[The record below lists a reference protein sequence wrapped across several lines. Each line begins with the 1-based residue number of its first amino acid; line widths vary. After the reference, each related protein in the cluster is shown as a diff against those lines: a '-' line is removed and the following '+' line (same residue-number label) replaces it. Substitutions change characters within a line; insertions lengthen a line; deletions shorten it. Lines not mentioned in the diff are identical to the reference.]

1 MSLINRDIIYS
12 PSFEYSKQEVVKQ
25 NDFRYYK
32 YSDFLVPSVTSIL
45 RISRPKQIFNN
56 SSKQADSFEIGN
68 LMHEYLDCY
77 VTDKKIEDLD
87 SENSKIASKLSEVII
102 NNIFPKVDSFI
113 STEATVHN
121 NHEYA
126 GTLDLLALVDGKLTI
141 IDYKSSYRPKSSLQI
156 DEHFQQLAAY
166 ALAHDNMHNTQIEQ
180 AMIFVVYKE
189 SYKYEILTSDS
200 LLLNKY
206 KLMWNETL
214 HYYKEISL

>member
-166 ALAHDNMHNTQIEQ
+166 ALAHDNMHNTKIEQ

-200 LLLNKY
+200 LLLHKY
-206 KLMWNETL
+206 KIMWNETL
-214 HYYKEISL
+214 DYYKEISL

>member
-1 MSLINRDIIYS
+1 MSLINRDIIYT
-12 PSFEYSKQEVVKQ
+12 PSYEYGKQEVIKQ

-32 YSDFLVPSVTSIL
+32 FNDILVPSVTSIL
-45 RISRPKQIFNN
+45 RLSRPKQKFIY

-77 VTDKKIEDLD
+77 VTNKKIDDSD
-87 SENSKIASKLSEVII
+87 SENSKIAIKLSEVII

-126 GTLDLLALVDGKLTI
+126 GTLDLLALIDGKLTI
-141 IDYKSSYRPKSSLQI
+141 IDYKSSYRQKSVDQI

-166 ALAHDNMHNTQIEQ
+166 ALAHDNMHSTKIEQ
-180 AMIFVVYKE
+180 AMIFVAYKE
-189 SYKYEILTSDS
+189 SYKNDIYTADL
-200 LLLNKY
+200 LLLNHY
-206 KLMWNETL
+206 KLMWNEAL
-214 HYYKEISL
+214 NYYKEISL

>member
-1 MSLINRDIIYS
+1 MSLINRDIIYT
-12 PSFEYSKQEVVKQ
+12 PSFEYSKQEVVKL

-32 YSDFLVPSVTSIL
+32 FSDFLVPSVTSIL

-77 VTDKKIEDLD
+77 VTDKKIEDID
-87 SENSKIASKLSEVII
+87 SENSKIALKLSEVII
-102 NNIFPKVDSFI
+102 NNIFPKIDSFI

-126 GTLDLLALVDGKLTI
+126 GTLDLLALVDGRLTI
-141 IDYKSSYRPKSSLQI
+141 IDYKSTYRPKSSFQI

-166 ALAHDNMHNTQIEQ
+166 ALAHDNMHNTKIEQ

-189 SYKYEILTSDS
+189 SYKYEILTSDLS
-200 LLLNKY
+200 LLNKY

-214 HYYKEISL
+214 NYFKDISL

>member
-1 MSLINRDIIYS
+1 MSLINRDIIYT
-12 PSFEYSKQEVVKQ
+12 PSFEYSKQEVVKL

-32 YSDFLVPSVTSIL
+32 FSDFLVPSVTSIL

-77 VTDKKIEDLD
+77 VTDKKIEDID
-87 SENSKIASKLSEVII
+87 SENSKIALKLSEVII
-102 NNIFPKVDSFI
+102 NNIFPKIDSFI

-126 GTLDLLALVDGKLTI
+126 GTLDLLALVDGRLTI
-141 IDYKSSYRPKSSLQI
+141 IDYKSTYRPKSSLQI

-166 ALAHDNMHNTQIEQ
+166 ALAHDNMHNTKIEQ

-189 SYKYEILTSDS
+189 SYKYEILTSDLS
-200 LLLNKY
+200 LLNKY

-214 HYYKEISL
+214 NYFKDISL

>member
-12 PSFEYSKQEVVKQ
+12 PSFEYSKKEVVKQ

-32 YSDFLVPSVTSIL
+32 LSDILVPSFTYIL

-102 NNIFPKVDSFI
+102 NNIFPKIDSFI

-126 GTLDLLALVDGKLTI
+126 GTLDLLALVGGKLTI

-166 ALAHDNMHNTQIEQ
+166 ALAHDNMHNTKIEQ

-189 SYKYEILTSDS
+189 SYKYELLTSD
-200 LLLNKY
+200 LLLINKY

-214 HYYKEISL
+214 DYYKEISL

>member
-1 MSLINRDIIYS
+1 MSLINRDIIYT
-12 PSFEYSKQEVVKQ
+12 PSYEYGQQEVIKK

-32 YSDFLVPSVTSIL
+32 FNDLLVPSVTSIL
-45 RISRPKQIFNN
+45 RVSKSKQTFNY

-68 LMHEYLDCY
+68 LMHEYLECY
-77 VTDKKIEDLD
+77 VTDKKIDDPD
-87 SENSKIASKLSEVII
+87 SKNSKIALKLSEVII
-102 NNIFPKVDSFI
+102 NNIFPKIDSFI

-126 GTLDLLALVDGKLTI
+126 GTLDLLALVGGKLTI

-166 ALAHDNMHNTQIEQ
+166 ALAHDNMHNTKIEQ

-189 SYKYEILTSDS
+189 SYKYEILTSDL

-214 HYYKEISL
+214 DYYKEISL

>member
-1 MSLINRDIIYS
+1 MSLINKDIIYS

-32 YSDFLVPSVTSIL
+32 FSDLLVPSVTSIL
-45 RISRPKQIFNN
+45 RISRPKQIFNH
-56 SSKQADSFEIGN
+56 SSNQADSFEIGN

-77 VTDKKIEDLD
+77 VKDKKILD
-87 SENSKIASKLSEVII
+87 SESKNSKIALKLSEVII
-102 NNIFPKVDSFI
+102 NNIFPKIDSFI

-126 GTLDLLALVDGKLTI
+126 GTLDLLALVGGKLTI
-141 IDYKSSYRPKSSLQI
+141 IDYKSSYRPKSRLQI

-166 ALAHDNMHNTQIEQ
+166 ALAHDNMHNTKIEQ
-180 AMIFVVYKE
+180 AMIFVAYKE
-189 SYKYEILTSDS
+189 SYKYEILTSD
-200 LLLNKY
+200 LLSLNKY

-214 HYYKEISL
+214 DYYKEISL

>member
-1 MSLINRDIIYS
+1 MSLINKDIIYS
-12 PSFEYSKQEVVKQ
+12 PSFEYNKQEVVKK

-32 YSDFLVPSVTSIL
+32 FSDFLVPSVTSIL
-45 RISRPKQIFNN
+45 RISRPKQIFNH
-56 SSKQADSFEIGN
+56 SSNQADSFEIGN

-77 VTDKKIEDLD
+77 VTDKKILD
-87 SENSKIASKLSEVII
+87 SESKNSKIALKLSEVII
-102 NNIFPKVDSFI
+102 NNIFPKIDSFI

-121 NHEYA
+121 NHKYA

-166 ALAHDNMHNTQIEQ
+166 ALAHDNMHNTKIEQ

-206 KLMWNETL
+206 KIMWNETL
-214 HYYKEISL
+214 DYYKEISL

>member
-1 MSLINRDIIYS
+1 MSLINKDIIYS

-32 YSDFLVPSVTSIL
+32 FSDFLVPSVTSIL
-45 RISRPKQIFNN
+45 RISRPKQTFYH

-77 VTDKKIEDLD
+77 VTGKKIGNPD
-87 SENSKIASKLSEVII
+87 SENSKIALKLSEVII
-102 NNIFPKVDSFI
+102 NNIFPKIDSFI

-141 IDYKSSYRPKSSLQI
+141 IDYKSSYRPKNSLQI

-166 ALAHDNMHNTQIEQ
+166 ALAHDNMHNTKIEQ

-189 SYKYEILTSDS
+189 SYKYEILTSDL

-214 HYYKEISL
+214 DYYKEISL

>member
-1 MSLINRDIIYS
+1 MSLINKDIIYS
-12 PSFEYSKQEVVKQ
+12 PSFEYNKQEVVKK

-32 YSDFLVPSVTSIL
+32 FSDFLVPSVTSIL
-45 RISRPKQIFNN
+45 RISRPKQIFNH
-56 SSKQADSFEIGN
+56 SSNQADSFEIGN